1 MSDFPIDGVCP
12 PQFAPVRA
20 AFEANFAEGKELGA
34 AFAVTIDEEVVIDLR
49 GGFADRARQRPWG
62 EKTLVPIFSSTKAIV
77 ALLVARAV
85 GQGLLSYGQKVTDLW
100 PEFGQHGKDRLTVE
114 QALSHQSG
122 LAGFTEPV
130 DPALWFDW
138 DGMCAR
144 IAATAPLW
152 EPGTA
157 SGYHPATFGYIAG
170 EILRRADGRTVG
182 RVLREDLAG
191 PLGLDIWIGLPDSEH
206 GRVADIVKPPGPA
219 LLGEITPIK
228 RAAFYNAWSAPPRG
242 LSAEWRR
249 AELPAANGHARA
261 ADLARMMGALA
272 NDGLLDGF
280 QALKPGIPAD
290 AARARICG
298 EDLVLPF
305 NLCWG
310 AGLLRNER
318 LNIYGPGQDS
328 FGHSGWGGSCVM
340 ADPDRRLSAAYVMNK
355 QSVHLIG
362 DPRPMR
368 IIEALYGCL

>member
-12 PQFAPVRA
+12 PRFAPVRE

-34 AFAVTIDEEVVIDLR
+34 GFAVTIEGEVVIDLR
-49 GGFADRARQRPWG
+49 GGFADRARTDPWG
-62 EKTLVPIFSSTKAIV
+62 AETLVPIFSSTKAVV

-85 GQGLLSYGQKVTDLW
+85 GQGLLTYAQKVTDLW
-100 PEFGQHGKDRLTVE
+100 PEFGQHGKEQLTVE
-114 QALSHQSG
+114 QVMSHQEG

-130 DPALWFDW
+130 DPALWCDW
-138 DGMCAR
+138 EGMRAR
-144 IAATAPLW
+144 SAATAPLW

-182 RVLREDLAG
+182 RILREDLAA

-206 GRVADIVKPPGPA
+206 GRVAEIVKPPGPA
-219 LLGEITPIK
+219 LLGPLTPIK

-242 LSAEWRR
+242 LSPEWRR
-249 AELPAANGHARA
+249 AELPAANGHATA
-261 ADLARMMGALA
+261 SDLARLMAAMA

-280 QALKPGIPAD
+280 QALKPGIPAE
-290 AARARICG
+290 ASRARICG
-298 EDLVLPF
+298 QNLVLPF
-305 NLCWG
+305 DLCWG
-310 AGLLRNER
+310 AGFLRNYR
-318 LNIYGPGQDS
+318 VKIYGPGENS

-362 DPRPMR
+362 DPRPVR
-368 IIEALYGCL
+368 IIEAL

>member
-1 MSDFPIDGVCP
+1 MSDFPISGDCP
-12 PQFAPVRA
+12 PQFAPVRE
-20 AFEANFAEGKELGA
+20 AFAANFAEGKELGA
-34 AFAVTIDEEVVIDLR
+34 GFAAAIDGELVVDLR
-49 GGFADRARQRPWG
+49 GGFADRARQRPWD
-62 EKTLVPIFSSTKAIV
+62 EKTLVPIFSSTKAIA

-85 GQGLLSYGQKVTDLW
+85 GQGKIDYKARVVELW

-114 QALSHQSG
+114 QVMSHQAG

-138 DGMCAR
+138 EGMCAR

-206 GRVADIVKPPGPA
+206 GRVAEVVKPPGPA
-219 LLGEITPIK
+219 LLGPITPIK

-242 LSAEWRR
+242 LSPEWRR
-249 AELPAANGHARA
+249 AELPAANGHAKA
-261 ADLARMMGALA
+261 GDLARLMAALA
-272 NDGLLDGF
+272 CDGKLDGF
-280 QALKPGIPAD
+280 EVLAPGIAAQ

-298 EDLVLPF
+298 QNLVLPF
-305 NLCWG
+305 DLCWG

-362 DPRPMR
+362 DPRPVK